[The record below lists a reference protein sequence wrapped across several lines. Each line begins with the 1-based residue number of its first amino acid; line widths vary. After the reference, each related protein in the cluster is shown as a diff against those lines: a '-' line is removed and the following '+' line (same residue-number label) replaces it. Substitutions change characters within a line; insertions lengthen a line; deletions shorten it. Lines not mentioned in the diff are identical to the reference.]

1 MTRDLTI
8 SDFTVGQEVV
18 VVWERNSR
26 QVDTVKITKV
36 GRKWVEILDGR
47 YRFQPPNLW
56 LDAGNGLTAGRVWLS
71 RQEYR
76 DATARR
82 LAWDTLRRRVMDSLA
97 VPSHLSTEQLERIT
111 KLLNG
116 YHEN

>member
-18 VVWERNSR
+18 VVWERNRR

-56 LDAGNGLTAGRVWLS
+56 LDAGNGWSAGRVWLS
-71 RQEYR
+71 RQEYQA
-76 DATARR
+76 ATDRQ
-82 LAWDTLRRRVMDSLA
+82 LVWGTLRRLVMDSLA
-97 VPSHLSTEQLERIT
+97 VPSHLSTEQLEQIT
-111 KLLNG
+111 KLLEG
-116 YHEN
+116 DKPC